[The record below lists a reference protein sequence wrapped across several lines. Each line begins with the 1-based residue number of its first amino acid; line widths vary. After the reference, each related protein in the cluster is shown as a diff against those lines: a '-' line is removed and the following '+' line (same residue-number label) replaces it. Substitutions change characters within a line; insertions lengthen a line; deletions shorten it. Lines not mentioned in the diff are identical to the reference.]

1 MGLFSPQKIYD
12 AMEAIL
18 TDQIS
23 EDEQH
28 VAVRG
33 IRNEN
38 RRLSSGLEFFGMY
51 SKRQI

>member
-12 AMEAIL
+12 AMEAML

-28 VAVRG
+28 VAVDKYHWKRF
-33 IRNEN
+33 
-38 RRLSSGLEFFGMY
+38 RLDFCGVQCKGLC
-51 SKRQI
+51 